1 MLCSRIQGWT
11 CVAILSV
18 VSQGC
23 LAVVA
28 GGAAGLAG
36 AAAYE
41 YWKGSVRD
49 SVPADTNT
57 VWQATH
63 AALNDLQLP
72 VVYSGSEGNTLVVEA
87 RSPTDE
93 PIKISL
99 ESTKSPVAQ
108 GPAKTEVNIRVGT
121 WGDEYLSRRIL
132 EQIYVRLGQTT
143 APVHAA
149 ASR

>member
-1 MLCSRIQGWT
+1 MLSPRLYIF
-11 CVAILSV
+11 LSLLLF
-18 VSQGC
+18 SLATQGC
-23 LAVVA
+23 LAVIA

-41 YWKGSVRD
+41 YWKGNVSEH
-49 SVPADTNT
+49 VPAERQA

-63 AALNDLQLP
+63 AALADLQLP
-72 VVYSGSEGNTLVVEA
+72 VLYSGTEGEA
-87 RSPTDE
+87 LLIESRSPNDE
-93 PIKISL
+93 PIKITL
-99 ESTKSPVAQ
+99 AAAKSQLPQ
-108 GPAKTEVNIRVGT
+108 GPARTEVSIRVGT

-132 EQIYVRLGQTT
+132 EQIYARLGQTP

>member
-1 MLCSRIQGWT
+1 MTRMRVQALAG
-11 CVAILSV
+11 LLL
-18 VSQGC
+18 VSLTAQGC
-23 LAVVA
+23 LAVIA

-41 YWKGSVRD
+41 YWKGTVRET
-49 SVPADTNT
+49 VPAETHA
-57 VWQATH
+57 VWQAAH
-63 AALNDLQLP
+63 AALQDLQLP
-72 VVYSGSEGNTLVVEA
+72 VIYSGSEGDALVIES

-93 PIKISL
+93 PIKITL
-99 ESTKSPVAQ
+99 EGGKSQVPQ

-132 EQIYVRLGQTT
+132 EQIYVRLGQTP